1 MTSFGH
7 AHEDFAFRPGQELLC
22 KVVRRE
28 SGGYAIRITYDQ
40 DNQVQTG
47 FLATME
53 EFEIGQFVSA
63 TFVCVHEQRNV
74 FSAISS
80 PKDDPESNL
89 AQLLYRRSTD
99 LIVPP
104 LSNST
109 SSLIRI
115 DSAQIEMLLTWL
127 DEMQI
132 GKFTGCIKVACDQK
146 KSRAAALLYKG
157 RAVGCI
163 YSNRSSLIRARTAE
177 AIQMMLEDVEEGAFT
192 IQYDLPPNLVLAMS
206 AQFIGYS
213 VRRNENLDPLAWGE
227 HWLQW
232 CESRGQTGCICFA
245 LPHEK
250 DSCYVYV
257 HEGTVC
263 GAFSVSDQR
272 FSSEKEFVF
281 ELIQQAQDVVVESH
295 ILPLKD
301 ANWPDKDLGYVLRR
315 Q

>member
-7 AHEDFAFRPGQELLC
+7 AHEDFAFKPGQELLC
-22 KVVRRE
+22 KVIRRE
-28 SGGYAIRITYDQ
+28 SGGYTIRIAQ
-40 DNQVQTG
+40 DDDIQLG

-53 EFEIGQFVSA
+53 EFEIGRFVHA

-74 FSAISS
+74 FSTIAG
-80 PKDDPESNL
+80 PKELTASEQL

-104 LSNST
+104 LSSST

-115 DSAQIEMLLTWL
+115 DGTQLESLISWL

-132 GKFTGCIKVACDQK
+132 GKFTGCIKVACEQK

-163 YSNRSSLIRARTAE
+163 YSNRTNLIRTRTAE
-177 AIQMMLEDVEEGAFT
+177 AIQMMLEDIEVGAFT
-192 IQYDLPPNLVLAMS
+192 IQYDLPANLVLAMS

-213 VRRNENLDPLAWGE
+213 VRRNENLNPLAWGE

-257 HEGTVC
+257 HDGTVC

-272 FSSEKEFVF
+272 FSTEKEFVF
-281 ELIQQAQDVVVESH
+281 QLLEKAQDVEVESH

-301 ANWPDKDLGYVLRR
+301 ANWPDKELGYVLRR

>member
-7 AHEDFAFRPGQELLC
+7 AHEDFAFKPGQEMLC
-22 KVVRRE
+22 KVLKRVQ
-28 SGGYAIRITYDQ
+28 GGYTIRISPD
-40 DNQVQTG
+40 DVQSG

-74 FSAISS
+74 FSAITG
-80 PKDDPESNL
+80 PKEFTESERL

-104 LSNST
+104 LSSST

-115 DSAQIEMLLTWL
+115 DGTQLDSLLTWL

-132 GKFTGCIKVACDQK
+132 SKFTGCIKVACDQK

-163 YSNRSSLIRARTAE
+163 YSNRTSLIRTRTAE
-177 AIQMMLEDVEEGAFT
+177 AIQIMLEDIESGAFT
-192 IQYDLPPNLVLAMS
+192 IQYDLPANLVLAMS

-213 VRRNENLDPLAWGE
+213 VRRNENLNPLAWGE

-232 CESRGQTGCICFA
+232 CESRGQTGCICFT

-250 DSCYVYV
+250 DSCFVYV

-272 FSSEKEFVF
+272 FATEKEFVF
-281 ELIQQAQDVVVESH
+281 ELLENAQDVEVESH